1 MMDAAASPDP
11 TRTTVRFT
19 EQMKGFVKLDAGDPR
34 EAYEDARILDEKF
47 MFELTIET
55 ADIDAFV
62 SDPAHAGTASGYVE
76 ADVLGG
82 RVPVERGWFNLFV
95 QPENAAERRMIYRL
109 WLTVDSGAP
118 FTLLGFK
125 DVHDDPGFDLWD
137 DTTTL
142 YVQLLSGH
150 VPPPGSGELGH
161 VHPADDPTVAGAGV
175 LRIKPLDFA
184 KQLTTFRTTG
194 PGGAEAVSAFGRLFL
209 GQLWD
214 AYARLAAR
222 ED

>member
-1 MMDAAASPDP
+1 MDAAPAPDP
-11 TRTTVRFT
+11 NRTTVRFT

-34 EAYEDARILDEKF
+34 DAYEDARILDEKF

-55 ADIDAFV
+55 DDIDAFV
-62 SDPAHAGTASGYVE
+62 SDPAHEGTASGYVE

-82 RVPVERGWFNLFV
+82 RVPVERGWFHLFV
-95 QPENAAERRMIYRL
+95 QPGNAAERRMIYRL
-109 WLTVDSGAP
+109 WLTPDSGAP
-118 FTLLGFK
+118 FTVLGFK
-125 DVHDDPGFDLWD
+125 DVHDDPGFDLWE

-142 YVQLLSGH
+142 YVQLISGH
-150 VPPPGSGELGH
+150 APPPESGELGMLL
-161 VHPADDPTVAGAGV
+161 PADDPQVAGAGV

-184 KQLTTFRTTG
+184 QQLTTFRTTG
-194 PGGAEAVSAFGRLFL
+194 PNGGAAVGAFGRLFL

-214 AYARLAAR
+214 TYARLAAR